1 MSELDNLRNEETQD
15 TSYDH
20 VLRYTGVFGGVQG
33 LKLLMSVLRNKLTS
47 VLLGGAGLGL
57 ISIYNAISEFI
68 VSSCNFGIP
77 LNATRITGELFENGT
92 KERIEYFVTLVRT
105 CVLWS
110 AILAA
115 VLCALF
121 SPLLS
126 YAFFEHDWRR
136 FPEVMLIIP
145 VTVCFLVAE
154 GECAILKGLRQ
165 TRKVAAIETAVCI
178 LTLLLTVP
186 FYYLWGLGGVWM
198 GLLASGLASV
208 ACHFHYS
215 LPLVN
220 YKVMP
225 FNRSTFSQGLP
236 VIRKGIPYVLAGI
249 ANSGLRMFVPAMLLW
264 GGTLEEVGYFNAG
277 FAITAGY
284 AGVAFVALEADY
296 YPRLA
301 SVCHSVKRMN
311 ETINQQIDVCV
322 LFLTPL
328 LVAFVMLVPWVIR
341 LLYTGE
347 FMVIRDMAVC
357 AVFYVFMRA
366 VYLPVGYVT
375 LAKGESL
382 VYFAMELAYD
392 VFFALAVYFLYRM
405 WGLTGAG
412 VALSLGALYDVV
424 CSLLVYG
431 KLYACRIRRSTAVI
445 CLVQFV
451 PLFATVMCSFCENPI
466 VKYAVGIAA
475 FIASTTFSL
484 NRLSHRSDFLRRIR
498 HHFRNSSGDCC

>member
-1 MSELDNLRNEETQD
+1 MSELDNLHNEETRD

-57 ISIYNAISEFI
+57 IGIYNAISEFI

-92 KERIEYFVTLVRT
+92 KDRIEYFVTLVRT

-110 AILAA
+110 ALLAA
-115 VLCALF
+115 VLCTIF

-126 YAFFEHDWRR
+126 YAFFDHDWRR

-165 TRKVAAIETAVCI
+165 TKKVAVIETAVCI

-186 FYYLWGLGGVWM
+186 FYYVWGLHGVWM

-208 ACHFHYS
+208 ACHFRYS
-215 LPLVN
+215 LPLVS
-220 YKVMP
+220 YKTLP
-225 FNRSTFSQGLP
+225 FSKVTLREGLP
-236 VIRKGIPYVLAGI
+236 IIRKGIPYVLAGI

-264 GGTLEEVGYFNAG
+264 TGTLKEVGYFNAG

-301 SVCHSVKRMN
+301 SVCHSLKRMN

-328 LVAFVMLVPWVIR
+328 LVAFVIFVPWVIR
-341 LLYTGE
+341 LLYTEE
-347 FMVIRDMAVC
+347 FMVIQGMAVC
-357 AVFYVFMRA
+357 AVFYIFMRA
-366 VYLPVGYVT
+366 VYLPVGYIT

-392 VFFALAVYFLYRM
+392 VFFAFAVYFLYRE

-412 VALSLGALYDVV
+412 VALSLGSLYDVI

-431 KLYACRIRRSTAVI
+431 KLYGCRIRRSTAFI

-451 PLFATVMCSFCENPI
+451 PLFVAVACSFSGSDL
-466 VKYAVGIAA
+466 VRYTAGVAA
-475 FIASTTFSL
+475 FAVSLTFSV
-484 NRLSHRSDFLRRIR
+484 NRLSHHSDFLKRTLHRFR
-498 HHFRNSSGDCC
+498 HSSGDCC